1 MGTANIYVDRV
12 TKYYGRVRALD
23 NVSLSIEEGQI
34 FGIFGPNGAGKSTLF
49 RTISGLTRPN
59 YGEVFVRGAPVSL
72 NYTRVRRH
80 VSQLLEL
87 PEVYDYM
94 TLWEYL
100 RFFARMGKVEPR
112 LIDGLVWDWIMNIGM
127 IDQAHQPIRGFSIG
141 QRQRMEIARAFL
153 TNAKIVLLDEPFIAL
168 DIAITER
175 LHRYFDDW
183 VREGRLIVI
192 TSHNL
197 DAALKFVDEFAI
209 LSRGRVVDRVSMT
222 DQHEVLITVRT
233 DDAAGTAVTLEG
245 IENVVIQSVGATDVK
260 VQCGQE
266 TVPEMVKR
274 LVEDGAVIYEVRE
287 ENLIEA
293 LYRRALKNARRR

>member
-1 MGTANIYVDRV
+1 MGTADIYIDGV

-23 NVSLSIEEGQI
+23 NVSLAIEEGQI

-49 RTISGLTRPN
+49 RTITGLTRPTR
-59 YGEVFVRGAPVSL
+59 GEVYIRGAPVSL
-72 NYTRVRRH
+72 NYTKVRRH

-87 PEVYDYM
+87 PEVYDYL

-100 RFFARMGKVEPR
+100 RFFARMAKVEPR

-127 IDQAHQPIRGFSIG
+127 LDQAHQDIRGFSIG
-141 QRQRMEIARAFL
+141 QRQRMEVARAFL
-153 TNAKIVLLDEPFIAL
+153 TNARIVLLDEPFIAL

-209 LSRGRVVDRVSMT
+209 LSAGRVVDRVRL
-222 DQHEVLITVRT
+222 DEQHEVLLSIRT
-233 DDAAGTAVTLEG
+233 DDATKAAGTLEG
-245 IENVVIQSVGATDVK
+245 MDDVIIQAVRATKVH
-260 VQCGQE
+260 VQCGSD
-266 TVPEMVKR
+266 TVPGIVRR
-274 LVEDGAVIYEVRE
+274 LVEDGAEVYEVRE

-293 LYRRALKNARRR
+293 MYRRALRDARRR